1 MFTGLVEETAR
12 ILSVEPMGGGARLTL
27 EAAVVLEGTQAGD
40 SLAVNGCCLTITAR
54 EGNRLSFDLLAET
67 LDKTNLGD
75 QKPGSLA
82 NLERAL
88 AANGRLGG
96 HFVQGHVDTT
106 ARILALEPHGQD
118 HRMEIE
124 LPPAFARYVAYK
136 GSIAINFAC
145 TFVPRHFCSMRA
157 QNAFAFSQRAIA
169 LSRSFQSKDLRCIHA
184 HRASTRAIS
193 LFLIFSRSFI
203 LIFIRYVFWFKGGT
217 FTIPP
222 APTKCCK

>member
-12 ILSVEPMGGGARLTL
+12 ILSVEPIGGGARLSL

-40 SLAVNGCCLTITAR
+40 SIAVNGCCLTITAM
-54 EGNRLSFDLLAET
+54 GANRLSFDLLAET

-75 QKPGSLA
+75 QKPGALA

-136 GSIAINFAC
+136 GSIAING
-145 TFVPRHFCSMRA
+145 
-157 QNAFAFSQRAIA
+157 
-169 LSRSFQSKDLRCIHA
+169 
-184 HRASTRAIS
+184 IS
-193 LFLIFSRSFI
+193 LTAAEVREASIVIWLIPHTMEVTNLHTLKPGDRVNVEFDMLAKYLER
-203 LIFIRYVFWFKGGT
+203 LTDPRLK
-217 FTIPP
+217 
-222 APTKCCK
+222 A

>member
-12 ILSVEPMGGGARLTL
+12 ILSVEPIGGGARLTL
-27 EAAVVLEGTQAGD
+27 EAAVVLEGTHAGD
-40 SLAVNGCCLTITAR
+40 SIAVNGCCLTLTTM

-106 ARILALEPHGQD
+106 ARILTLEPHGQD

-124 LPPAFARYVAYK
+124 LPREFARYVAYK
-136 GSIAINFAC
+136 GSISING
-145 TFVPRHFCSMRA
+145 
-157 QNAFAFSQRAIA
+157 
-169 LSRSFQSKDLRCIHA
+169 
-184 HRASTRAIS
+184 IS
-193 LFLIFSRSFI
+193 LTAAEVREASVVIWLIPHTMEVTNLHALKAGDRVNVEFDMLAKYLER
-203 LIFIRYVFWFKGGT
+203 LTDPRLKG
-217 FTIPP
+217 
-222 APTKCCK
+222 

>member
-12 ILSVEPMGGGARLTL
+12 IVSVEPIGGGARLTL
-27 EAAVVLEGTQAGD
+27 EAAVVLEGTHAGD
-40 SLAVNGCCLTITAR
+40 SIAVNGCCLTITAM
-54 EGNRLSFDLLAET
+54 EGNQLSFDLLAET

-124 LPPAFARYVAYK
+124 LPHAFARYVAYK
-136 GSIAINFAC
+136 GSISING
-145 TFVPRHFCSMRA
+145 
-157 QNAFAFSQRAIA
+157 
-169 LSRSFQSKDLRCIHA
+169 
-184 HRASTRAIS
+184 IS
-193 LFLIFSRSFI
+193 LTAAEVREASVVIWLIPHTMEVTNLHALKAGDRVNVEFDMLAKYLER
-203 LIFIRYVFWFKGGT
+203 LTDPRLKG
-217 FTIPP
+217 
-222 APTKCCK
+222 

>member
-12 ILSVEPMGGGARLTL
+12 IVSVEPIGGGARLTL
-27 EAAVVLEGTQAGD
+27 EAAVVLDGTQAGD
-40 SLAVNGCCLTITAR
+40 SIAVNGCCLTITSIA
-54 EGNRLSFDLLAET
+54 GNRLSFDLLAET

-106 ARILALEPHGQD
+106 ARVLALEPHGQD

-124 LPPAFARYVAYK
+124 LPWQFARYVAYK
-136 GSIAINFAC
+136 GSISING
-145 TFVPRHFCSMRA
+145 
-157 QNAFAFSQRAIA
+157 
-169 LSRSFQSKDLRCIHA
+169 
-184 HRASTRAIS
+184 IS
-193 LFLIFSRSFI
+193 LTAAEVRETSVVIWLIPHTMEVTNLHALKAGDRVNVEFDMLAKYLER
-203 LIFIRYVFWFKGGT
+203 LTDPNLK
-217 FTIPP
+217 
-222 APTKCCK
+222 A

>member
-12 ILSVEPMGGGARLTL
+12 ILSVEPIGGGARLTL
-27 EAAVVLEGTQAGD
+27 EAAVVLEGTHAGD
-40 SLAVNGCCLTITAR
+40 SIAVNGCCLTITAM

-75 QKPGSLA
+75 QKPGSVA

-106 ARILALEPHGQD
+106 ARILGLEPHGQD

-124 LPPAFARYVAYK
+124 LPGAFARYVAYK
-136 GSIAINFAC
+136 GSIAING
-145 TFVPRHFCSMRA
+145 
-157 QNAFAFSQRAIA
+157 
-169 LSRSFQSKDLRCIHA
+169 
-184 HRASTRAIS
+184 IS
-193 LFLIFSRSFI
+193 LTAAEVREASLVIWLIPHTMEVTNLHALKAGDRVNVEFDMLAKYLER
-203 LIFIRYVFWFKGGT
+203 LT
-217 FTIPP
+217 D
-222 APTKCCK
+222 PTLKA